1 MYFNELI
8 FIGKKI
14 MNVINIKNFIAGEFS
29 GWKKA
34 EVLWLAFCCA
44 AVIILSI
51 QMGDNVTGIISAVT
65 ASLYTIIAGKGKV
78 SCYLFGIINTI
89 LYGWISYKMRLYG
102 EVMLNW
108 GWYLPM
114 MFVGFFCWNKRKTEK
129 QVIRKTCLSPKGRG
143 ITAGASLAGIAL
155 YTLILQ
161 MLNGRTPVLD
171 SATTVLSVTAMI
183 LTVKRCIEQ
192 WVLWTIV
199 NILAI
204 VMWLQV
210 YLENGNSAASLLMW
224 CMALANGII
233 FFITWSRELEPEE
246 REKCQMD

>member
-161 MLNGRTPVLD
+161 MLNGRD
-171 SATTVLSVTAMI
+171 RKSV
-183 LTVKRCIEQ
+183 V
-192 WVLWTIV
+192 
-199 NILAI
+199 
-204 VMWLQV
+204 
-210 YLENGNSAASLLMW
+210 
-224 CMALANGII
+224 
-233 FFITWSRELEPEE
+233 
-246 REKCQMD
+246 

>member
-1 MYFNELI
+1 MRTI
-8 FIGKKI
+8 D
-14 MNVINIKNFIAGEFS
+14 IKNFIAGEFS

-34 EVLWLAFCCA
+34 EILWLVFCCA

-65 ASLYTIIAGKGKV
+65 ASLYTVIAGKGKV
-78 SCYLFGIINTI
+78 SCYFFGIINTL

-114 MFVGFFCWNKRKTEK
+114 MFVGFFCWNKRKNEK
-129 QVIRKTCLSPKGRG
+129 QVVRKTSLSLKGRC
-143 ITAGASLAGIAL
+143 IASAASLAGIAL
-155 YTLILQ
+155 YAFILHA
-161 MLNGRTPVLD
+161 LNGRAPALD
-171 SATTVLSVTAMI
+171 STTTVLSVTAMV

-192 WVLWTIV
+192 WVIWTIV
-199 NILAI
+199 NILSI

-224 CMALANGII
+224 CIALANGII
-233 FFITWSRELEPEE
+233 FFITWRRELEPEE

>member
-1 MYFNELI
+1 
-8 FIGKKI
+8 
-14 MNVINIKNFIAGEFS
+14 
-29 GWKKA
+29 
-34 EVLWLAFCCA
+34 
-44 AVIILSI
+44 
-51 QMGDNVTGIISAVT
+51 
-65 ASLYTIIAGKGKV
+65 
-78 SCYLFGIINTI
+78 
-89 LYGWISYKMRLYG
+89 
-102 EVMLNW
+102 
-108 GWYLPM
+108 
-114 MFVGFFCWNKRKTEK
+114 
-129 QVIRKTCLSPKGRG
+129 
-143 ITAGASLAGIAL
+143 
-155 YTLILQ
+155 

-233 FFITWSRELEPEE
+233 FFLTWRRELEPED

>member
-1 MYFNELI
+1 
-8 FIGKKI
+8 
-14 MNVINIKNFIAGEFS
+14 
-29 GWKKA
+29 
-34 EVLWLAFCCA
+34 
-44 AVIILSI
+44 
-51 QMGDNVTGIISAVT
+51 
-65 ASLYTIIAGKGKV
+65 
-78 SCYLFGIINTI
+78 
-89 LYGWISYKMRLYG
+89 
-102 EVMLNW
+102 MLNW

-129 QVIRKTCLSPKGRG
+129 QIIRKTCLSLKGRG
-143 ITAGASLAGIAL
+143 ITACASLAGIAL

-233 FFITWSRELEPEE
+233 FFITWSRELDPED